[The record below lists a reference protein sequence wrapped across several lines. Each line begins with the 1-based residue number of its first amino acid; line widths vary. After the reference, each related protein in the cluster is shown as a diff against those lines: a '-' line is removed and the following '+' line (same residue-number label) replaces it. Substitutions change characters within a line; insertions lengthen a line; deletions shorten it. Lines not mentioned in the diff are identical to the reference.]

1 MSVRVLSVGSMH
13 AINAGVNSIVEKKS
27 VCIRKCVRDGLILL

>member
-13 AINAGVNSIVEKKS
+13 AINAVVNSMLEEKS
-27 VCIRKCVRDGLILL
+27 SCIRKFVLDGLILL